1 MIAYNLTVKENVL
14 KKDMYYK
21 DHLILTYTIKYPQFI
36 SDKFRLFL
44 AKLNLYY
51 KTQAAL
57 FQRVQISKL
66 YQTAID
72 DYEYSV
78 TNGFPIHQ
86 YEVIVEYTV
95 TYNENCTLSLYFD
108 RYEYTG
114 GAHGMTYRNS
124 DTWDLTRGR
133 RMDLEDFF
141 PKHKDFIEFVQNEIN
156 RQIAADIKNDNNVY
170 FEDYT
175 DLVKENFNVKN
186 FYITEQGV
194 VIYFQLYEIA
204 PYVSGIRTFTIPFS
218 EAGAVMPE
226 C

>member
-21 DHLILTYTIKYPQFI
+21 EHLILTYSIKYPQFI

-51 KTQAAL
+51 KTQATL

-86 YEVIVEYTV
+86 YEVIVEYTL

-108 RYEYTG
+108 RYEFTG

-133 RMDLEDFF
+133 RMNLEDFF
-141 PKHKDFIEFVQNEIN
+141 PQHKDFMEFVQNEIN
-156 RQIAADIKNDNNVY
+156 RQIAADIENDNNIY
-170 FEDYT
+170 FDDYT

-186 FYITEQGV
+186 FYVTDEGV